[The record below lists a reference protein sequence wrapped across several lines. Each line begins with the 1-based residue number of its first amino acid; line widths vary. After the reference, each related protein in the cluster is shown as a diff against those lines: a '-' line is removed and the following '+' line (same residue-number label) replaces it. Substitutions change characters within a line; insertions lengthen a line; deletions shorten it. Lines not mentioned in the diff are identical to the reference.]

1 MASSKQRY
9 YANEDAPRVSTVL
22 LKRLGFDQSYYNRR
36 TGYYKVK
43 CSQCEATVINS
54 TPCHE
59 TGCPN
64 KPS

>member
-1 MASSKQRY
+1 MDKAKKI
-9 YANEDAPRVSTVL
+9 STAL

-43 CSQCEATVINS
+43 CSQCEATFING

-64 KPS
+64 KPI